1 MVNIATIVEEPV
13 KLNKTYHILYEVAA
27 FDLNILLTTANS
39 QLREKRKESAPP
51 SRNNSMNMQP
61 ADLVLESRN
70 LADAL
75 DYLHSRLYNTKKI
88 SLAHNDIKPENILV
102 VYPDSTDP
110 KHKYPVG
117 KWKLADFGLSH
128 VKDKGKAETKRLGP
142 EDALGSPVKTEVTHR
157 LEPSTSVSKTFP
169 KREAGRY
176 TAPEQDQDDP
186 QKSDGRRA
194 DVWSFGCVLSEVIA
208 YAVQLD
214 CTLVNEFREHLSK
227 PNYSDQR
234 FYDVQTKDIKP
245 CFHEYLDTL
254 PGKVKGIG
262 ASSYGPD
269 WVNQCTDLVKKI
281 VVKDP
286 SKRLGA
292 DKIRD
297 TLRDIYRYM
306 RPERRLWVDS
316 HLNVDTAVE
325 ADSSSSSG
333 AESPKEMEQS
343 APGSY
348 GSLDQLVQPPRIEI
362 TQAPPDVE
370 HAVRRQS
377 SPI

>member
-27 FDLNILLTTANS
+27 YDLNVFLTTQSS
-39 QLREKRKESAPP
+39 QLRDRRVETAPP
-51 SRNNSMNMQP
+51 SRNDSTNMQ
-61 ADLVLESRN
+61 ADDLILESRN

-117 KWKLADFGLSH
+117 KWKLADFGLSR
-128 VKDKGKAETKRLGP
+128 VKDKRKAESKLLGP
-142 EDALGSPVKTEVTHR
+142 EDALPSPVKTEITHR
-157 LEPSTSVSKTFP
+157 LEPSVSNTLP
-169 KREAGRY
+169 KRIPGRF
-176 TAPEQDQDDP
+176 TAPEQDQEDP
-186 QKSDGRRA
+186 QKADGRKA

-214 CTLVNEFREHLSK
+214 CTPVHEFREFLSK

-234 FYDVQTKDIKP
+234 FYDVRTKEIKP
-245 CFHEYLDTL
+245 CFRDYLDLL
-254 PGKVKGIG
+254 PQKLKGNSG
-262 ASSYGPD
+262 RKYPLD
-269 WVNQCTDLVKKI
+269 WIERCTGLAKQI
-281 VVKDP
+281 VVKEP

-297 TLRDIYRYM
+297 ELRDIYRYM
-306 RPERRLWVDS
+306 RPEKQSWIDKDLS
-316 HLNVDTAVE
+316 VDTAVSE
-325 ADSSSSSG
+325 ASNSSSSD
-333 AESPKEMEQS
+333 AESPTEMEQT
-343 APGSY
+343 AGRV
-348 GSLDQLVQPPRIEI
+348 DNATHQCAAPPRIEV
-362 TQAPPDVE
+362 TGPSSEKPVM
-370 HAVRRQS
+370 RRED
-377 SPI
+377 SPV